1 MAFHD
6 ATANT
11 GQSPTPSVAVPN
23 GGGASPLAADDI
35 VILICTIDNSAA
47 DFQTADWPTGFTELA
62 EASVAVHDGQRVAW
76 GWKRLTAADTG
87 TYTFGSISGGTPWF
101 CCVAIAFRGRHTT
114 NPPVTSAAATN
125 TGANAS
131 PVTVTANE
139 VTAVG
144 GDDLVMISAPDVD
157 ALNIGNGHTAP
168 ASFTEAEDA
177 EAGFSN
183 LGVFYREN
191 VSAGATGGI
200 SATFA
205 MTSGASDWIAGL
217 VRIPAVAGAAT
228 VYTRKP
234 LESPVFQSRV
244 IQ

>member
-6 ATANT
+6 ATSNT

-23 GGGASPLAADDI
+23 GGGAAPLQADDEVYI
-35 VILICTIDNSAA
+35 ICTIDASAA
-47 DFQTADWPTGFTELA
+47 DFQTADWPTGFSELD
-62 EASVAVHDGQRVAW
+62 EGGVAVHDGQRAAV
-76 GWKRLTAADTG
+76 GWKRLTGADTG
-87 TYTFGSISGGTPWF
+87 TYTFGSVSGGTPWF

-114 NPPVTSAAATN
+114 NPPVISTIATN
-125 TGANAS
+125 TAANAS
-131 PVTVTANE
+131 PVTITANG

-144 GDDLVMISAPDVD
+144 GDDLLMISAPDVD

-191 VSAGATGGI
+191 VSAGATGNI

-205 MTSGASDWIAGL
+205 MTSGAADWIAWL
-217 VRIPAVAGAAT
+217 VRIPTASAPAGSILKQVAEN
-228 VYTRKP
+228 YH
-234 LESPVFQSRV
+234 S
-244 IQ
+244 